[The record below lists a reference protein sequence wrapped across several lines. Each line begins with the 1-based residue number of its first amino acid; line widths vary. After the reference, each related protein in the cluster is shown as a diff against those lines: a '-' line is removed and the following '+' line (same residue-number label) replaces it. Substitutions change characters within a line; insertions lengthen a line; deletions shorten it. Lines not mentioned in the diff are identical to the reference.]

1 METTT
6 VIRSAAFGS
15 HVRVILAT
23 GAASGTSLG
32 GLIVSP
38 RRGWTGS
45 ARRGMGVRPC
55 FPWPRCRQEGGCVRI
70 FETVKSRRGTAD
82 ARDQIE
88 HATTPTYCE
97 LTQWVRPVGPPVNI
111 RCERAG
117 ERKVS
122 RSELFHHVIARETGG
137 LAVDRR
143 CGSVALFQV
152 ESGGLDAQRRQCDPR
167 AAASPALFFRHR
179 QHPTADPCV
188 APILGQKEPSN
199 IDEPEFG
206 PPVEP
211 ADDLPGL
218 RIADEHGERAKIV
231 VSGLAGIIGAQTIAD
246 YRCVGGIKLIGH
258 RDVCIFISIVI
269 WHIRL
274 LVQLRWQSLTAG
286 WRSIVRRS

>member
-122 RSELFHHVIARETGG
+122 RSELFHQTG
-137 LAVDRR
+137 AEQERR
-143 CGSVALFQV
+143 YSIVPA
-152 ESGGLDAQRRQCDPR
+152 GGRRQELITRSRTPR
-167 AAASPALFFRHR
+167 LF
-179 QHPTADPCV
+179 
-188 APILGQKEPSN
+188 APK
-199 IDEPEFG
+199 
-206 PPVEP
+206 
-211 ADDLPGL
+211 
-218 RIADEHGERAKIV
+218 
-231 VSGLAGIIGAQTIAD
+231 
-246 YRCVGGIKLIGH
+246 
-258 RDVCIFISIVI
+258 
-269 WHIRL
+269 
-274 LVQLRWQSLTAG
+274 
-286 WRSIVRRS
+286 